1 MNLSPRSICLPL
13 AIFALAPFALA
24 GDATVTVSDP
34 TPGATAV
41 SVTLDDYTSS
51 VVSIAGV
58 PHQRFTIA
66 SEGRLFSKGAPDLP
80 RVARS
85 LIIPDDAAVAA
96 AVIATRFVDIP
107 NVDIAPDRGPISRQV
122 DPASVPYRRG
132 PAYGA
137 DAFFPAEIV
146 SLREPH
152 ILRDLRG
159 ITAEIN
165 LFQYNPVTRTL
176 RIHNQVDFEVVTVGK
191 SAINVYD
198 RALAPDRRD
207 RSFQAIQRSHFI
219 NFDDGTRAP
228 TLNQSGDLLIISR
241 GSWMDEMQPL
251 VDWKNSQGVNTN
263 VVNISSVGNSSSA
276 IDGYISSEYS
286 SRNLAYVLLVGDSNH
301 VTSLTHM
308 GGKADPMFGT
318 IDSDWYPDVIV
329 GRFSA
334 ASAADVTT
342 QVNRSIAY
350 EQQNHALDGQDANRR
365 GIGIASIEGPG
376 HNGEY
381 DDEHMDLIRDDLL
394 AYGFTNVS
402 RRYDPNST
410 RAQITSDING
420 GRRMINYC
428 GHGSDTSWSTTGFSN
443 SDVNNLSNTEYW
455 PIINSVACVNGNF
468 SNGTCFA
475 EAWLRATS
483 GGQPSGAVAAHM
495 ATINQYWSEPMY
507 GEDASVD
514 LFVAEEYMTVGAMW
528 YAGSCQMMDDCGV
541 SGQDMFRTW
550 HIFGDPS
557 LVILDG
563 GGSDCVDPVN
573 YCTTAPNSTGSRAGM
588 GNFGGV
594 SVSTNDFR
602 LYAYNCP
609 PSQLGIFFY
618 GPDPTAV
625 PLGNGQL
632 CVGGN
637 IDRFAPNQISIWGD
651 VDRQLDFTRP
661 PSSAGQILDGSTWR
675 FQFWFRDS
683 AAGGAN
689 TNLTDGLEATFCQ

>member
-1 MNLSPRSICLPL
+1 MNLSPRSLCLSLALLAAAPL
-13 AIFALAPFALA
+13 ALA
-24 GDATVTVSDP
+24 GDATVTVNDP
-34 TPGATAV
+34 TPGAT
-41 SVTLDDYTSS
+41 SVTAVLDNYTSTT
-51 VVSIAGV
+51 VNENGIASR
-58 PHQRFTIA
+58 RFTIA
-66 SEGRLFSKGAPDLP
+66 SEGRVFEAGSPDLP

-96 AVIATRFVDIP
+96 NVLATRFVDIP
-107 NVDIAPDRGPISRQV
+107 NVDIVPDRGPISRQV
-122 DPASVPYRRG
+122 DPASVPYERG
-132 PAYGA
+132 PAYA
-137 DAFFPAEIV
+137 VDAFFPAEVV

-159 ITAEIN
+159 VTAEIN
-165 LFQYNPVTRTL
+165 LFQYNPATRTL
-176 RIHNQVDFEVVTVGK
+176 RIHNRVDFEVVTVGK

-207 RSFQAIQRSHFI
+207 RTFQSIQRSHFI
-219 NFDDGTRAP
+219 NFDNGSRAP
-228 TLNQSGDLLIISR
+228 AVNQSGDLLIISR

-251 VDWKNSQGVNTN
+251 VDWKNSQGINTN
-263 VVNISSVGNSSSA
+263 IVNISTVGNTSNA

-301 VTSLTHM
+301 VTSLSHM

-318 IDSDWYPDVIV
+318 IDADWYPDVIM

-334 ASAADVTT
+334 GSAADVTT
-342 QVNRSIAY
+342 QVERTIAY
-350 EQQNHALDGQDANRR
+350 EQQSHAIDGDVANRR
-365 GIGIASIEGPG
+365 AMGIASNEGPG

-381 DDEHMDLIRDDLL
+381 DNEHMDLIRDDLL

-402 RRYDPNST
+402 RRYDPTAT
-410 RAQITSDING
+410 RSQISSDING

-428 GHGSDTSWSTTGFSN
+428 GHGSDTSWGTTGFSN
-443 SDVNNLSNTEYW
+443 SDVNNLTNTDYW

-495 ATINQYWSEPMY
+495 ATIDQYWDQPMY
-507 GEDASVD
+507 GQDASVD
-514 LFVAEEYMTVGAMW
+514 LFVNEEYVTVGAMW

-541 SGQDMFRTW
+541 SGQDMYRTW

-563 GGSDCVDPVN
+563 GASNCVDPAN
-573 YCTTAPNSTGSRAGM
+573 YCATAPNSTGGRATIGSM
-588 GNFGGV
+588 G
-594 SVSTNDFR
+594 SASISANDFG
-602 LYAYNCP
+602 LYAYTCP
-609 PSQLGIFFY
+609 PSQFGIFFY
-618 GPDPTAV
+618 GPDQAAV

-632 CVGGN
+632 CVGGSIN
-637 IDRFAPNQISIWGD
+637 RFPPDQISIWGD
-651 VDRQLDFTRP
+651 VMRTVDLTQP
-661 PSSAGQILDGSTWR
+661 PSPSGQILEGSTWR
-675 FQFWFRDS
+675 FQYWFRDS